1 MLSARFGP
9 QNKSILSLSNSQI
22 GHLED
27 VKTKINCKDY
37 RLVSSFCVCEDKEDN
52 HKIISKVDRYGINLN
67 TKFCFICGT
76 LRIDPYLDSKSLSD
90 FYKNHYQHLY
100 RRYEVI
106 DDYFKSQ
113 ELYAIELET
122 LLESKNIKFKS
133 IFEIGCGAGGA
144 LNYFLK
150 NNYIVGGSEY
160 SGELLNFI
168 NNSKLKNFV
177 VSPENVKRYDYDIIF
192 LNHVFEHLDNPKS
205 FLLDIIKKMAP
216 NSKIVLTVP
225 DYSRIDLFR
234 YPGGNLMNYIHIA
247 HKFNFSYLSFKK
259 LSNQLNLNL
268 EHLLVNKKKSEFTII
283 LSFEKNSNKNN
294 INYQD
299 ANNLYKYLIQTEK
312 KFKYLL
318 TYGQLINL
326 HYIFLRKIYVSLPRN
341 IQSLLKKIRN
351 YFK

>member
-1 MLSARFGP
+1 MLSARFGLK
-9 QNKSILSLSNSQI
+9 NKSILSLSDSQVD
-22 GHLED
+22 HLES
-27 VKTKINCKDY
+27 VKTKINCNDY
-37 RLVSSFCVCEDKEDN
+37 KLVSSTCICEDKEDKS
-52 HKIISKVDRYGINLN
+52 KIISKIDRYGINLN
-67 TKFCFICGT
+67 TKFCFVCGT
-76 LRIDPYLDSKSLSD
+76 LRIDPYLDSNSLSD

-106 DDYFKSQ
+106 EDYFKSQ
-113 ELYAIELET
+113 EHYAKELEA

-144 LNYFLK
+144 LNYFFR

-160 SGELLNFI
+160 SRELLNFVD
-168 NNSKLKNFV
+168 NSKLKNLI
-177 VSPENVKRYDYDIIF
+177 VSPDEVKSYDYDIIF

-205 FLLDIIKKMAP
+205 FLSDIIKKMSL

-259 LSNQLNLNL
+259 LSDYLNLNL
-268 EHLLVNKKKSEFTII
+268 EHLLINKKKAEFTII
-283 LSFEKNSNKNN
+283 LSLSKNSN

-299 ANNLYKYLIQTEK
+299 ANNLYKYLISTEN

-318 TYGQLINL
+318 TQGQLLNL
-326 HYIFLRKIYVSLPRN
+326 HYIFLRRVYNFLPKN
-341 IQSLLKKIRN
+341 IQSFLKKIKKN
-351 YFK
+351 IK